1 MVGVDE
7 HPLLELAVVC
17 VDLDRPLASYE
28 TPARALALFEDL
40 AHAPAAE
47 EPTKGAIRRMLR
59 RGGFKPAGR
68 SKPASE
74 YLVAARS
81 KGRLGPINC
90 AVDLCNAAS
99 LHTGVPISV
108 VDRHRLE
115 GAGRV
120 AVASAGAS
128 YVFNHAG
135 QVIDCTG
142 LLSLADDRGPCAN
155 AVKDSQRTKTHE
167 AFTSLL
173 YLCWGSTELTGVAAQ
188 AAGWCADVW
197 TQLGARVDRGPW

>member
-142 LLSLADDRGPCAN
+142 LLCLSDDRGPCAN

-167 AFTSLL
+167 GTTRTLTVIWGTSALPGRAEEAYRWHAELL
-173 YLCWGSTELTGVAAQ
+173 
-188 AAGWCADVW
+188 
-197 TQLGARVDRGPW
+197 RDRGVEVTRL